1 MLSFVF
7 AYLRILKLK
16 LGTLEE
22 ELLVILY
29 CCYVFL
35 YFSFFIFLF
44 LFKFVLLC
52 MQVLVTSFSE
62 VSENE
67 YIDPRTAQVAVVDHV
82 KQVSC
87 SFFKLSAS

>member
-1 MLSFVF
+1 
-7 AYLRILKLK
+7 
-16 LGTLEE
+16 
-22 ELLVILY
+22 
-29 CCYVFL
+29 
-35 YFSFFIFLF
+35 
-44 LFKFVLLC
+44 

-87 SFFKLSAS
+87 SFFKLSASYSLVIGFYSFSVQYLFIFNSPGLPSLFKESYLEHFDDNMADSVIFFREI